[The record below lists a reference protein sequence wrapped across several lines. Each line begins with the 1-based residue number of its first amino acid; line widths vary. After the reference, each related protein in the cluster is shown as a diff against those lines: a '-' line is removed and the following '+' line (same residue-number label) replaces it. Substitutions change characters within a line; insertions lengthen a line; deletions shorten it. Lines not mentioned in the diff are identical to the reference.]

1 MYVAAHA
8 RDPLTGSSFNDLYQ
22 ELERSRQSVAPDELQ
37 ALLEARIDA
46 LRDELNAI
54 VAGACPT
61 CALSVQQLTQPF
73 VSADEAAGDAAG
85 DWAV

>member
-1 MYVAAHA
+1 MCI
-8 RDPLTGSSFNDLYQ
+8 RDS
-22 ELERSRQSVAPDELQ
+22 
-37 ALLEARIDA
+37 IDA
-46 LRDELNAI
+46 LRYELNAI